1 MSQARVPLGVC
12 LGLAIAIVL
21 DTAVQIFWKMAVSH
35 LPDDVS
41 IVQLIL
47 YLVQQPLTWLV
58 VALFLAQL
66 FNWLKVLKQADL
78 SYAQPITSL
87 SYISVGLI
95 SVLFLHEHMSL
106 PQYLGVVLILGGVWF
121 ISRSEHSTVA
131 EKIP

>member
-1 MSQARVPLGVC
+1 MNQARVPLGVC